1 MAASGER
8 AVEVATPGL
17 REAILVWALHGVFL
31 VLTFVTYARVPED
44 ELYHVSRDG
53 LAGGASRALV
63 ELNYP
68 VALAALPILGI
79 CAARLRR
86 RAATAAALAGAVLCG
101 TVPFVVDE
109 ADLDARPVNTLPA
122 LGVAVAGVLTA
133 WALRAGGLGASAGR
147 LPGDAARGAVA
158 AVALVASVPWLFA
171 EAGLYAPDPIL
182 ADEIPAGEP
191 LPAVHLGSHHGMEGV
206 VLVLTAL
213 LLSRAVP
220 AVRERLAGW
229 VSASLALM
237 LAYGAAIAAEDVW
250 HEQVVKR
257 GTAAWR
263 LPDMVLPSLGWGW
276 LGIVVGA
283 TVIELAWFRRER
295 TTAPVDSAPGRSS
308 NR

>member
-1 MAASGER
+1 MAAAEGG
-8 AVEVATPGL
+8 AATPGL
-17 REAILVWALHGVFL
+17 RETVLVWSLYVAV
-31 VLTFVTYARVPED
+31 VAVTFVTYARVPPD
-44 ELYHVSRDG
+44 ELYHVSRGG
-53 LAGGASRALV
+53 LTGGASRALV

-86 RAATAAALAGAVLCG
+86 PAAAAAALAGAVLCG
-101 TVPFVVDE
+101 TVPFVVDR
-109 ADLDARPVNTLPA
+109 ADLDARSVNALPA
-122 LGVAVAGVLTA
+122 LGVAVAVVLTA
-133 WALRAGGLGASAGR
+133 WALRAGGLGASARR
-147 LPGDAARGAVA
+147 LPGDAVRGVVA
-158 AVALVASVPWLFA
+158 TVALVASVPWLFA
-171 EAGLYAPDPIL
+171 EAGFYAPDPIL
-182 ADEIPAGEP
+182 ADEIPAREP

-220 AVRERLAGW
+220 AVRGRLAGW

-237 LAYGAAIAAEDVW
+237 LAYGAAIAAEDLW

-276 LGIVVGA
+276 LGIVIGA
-283 TVIELAWFRRER
+283 AAVELAWFRRER
-295 TTAPVDSAPGRSS
+295 TAAPVDSAPRRSS